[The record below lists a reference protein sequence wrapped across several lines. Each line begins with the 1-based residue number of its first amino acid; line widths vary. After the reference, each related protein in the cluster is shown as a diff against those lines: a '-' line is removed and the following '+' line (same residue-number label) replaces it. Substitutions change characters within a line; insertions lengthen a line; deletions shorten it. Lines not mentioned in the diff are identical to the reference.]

1 MKMIIALV
9 AIAIGGWLLYAGYQR
24 QDSLA
29 GKAESSVSDLG
40 RELDGKTRIPDHVW
54 YYIGGGVLIV
64 AGFAG
69 LARRRG

>member
-1 MKMIIALV
+1 MKMIIALI

-29 GKAESSVSDLG
+29 GRAESAISDVG
-40 RELDGKTRIPDHVW
+40 RQIDGETRMPEHIW

-64 AGFAG
+64 AGLVG

>member
-1 MKMIIALV
+1 MKMIIALA

-29 GKAESSVSDLG
+29 GRAESTASDVG
-40 RELDGKTRIPDHVW
+40 RQIDGKTRVPDHVW

-64 AGFAG
+64 AGLAG
-69 LARRRG
+69 LVRRRG